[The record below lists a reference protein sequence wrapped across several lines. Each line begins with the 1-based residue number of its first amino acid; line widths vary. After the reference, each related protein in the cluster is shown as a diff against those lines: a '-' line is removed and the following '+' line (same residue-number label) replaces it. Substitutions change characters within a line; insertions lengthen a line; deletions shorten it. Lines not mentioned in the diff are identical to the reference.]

1 MIENTKVRE
10 IITKEITDN
19 DLNIS
24 PDLVIERYGFEL
36 IGLKDWNDYR
46 KFSRNWIKM
55 SKLLDKIFAITL
67 KAGTGLK
74 TEGNSFEEGQ
84 TFSLKIATKNEIGG
98 VKQGENIE
106 ITDDGTI
113 NGSAPYRHPSGN
125 GNTHLPS
132 NGATGQFIKWLS
144 AGAGQWTAITWG
156 DITGKPSTFTP
167 SSHTHSKSQITDFA
181 HTHSKSQ
188 ITDFAHTHSKS
199 QITDFAHTHTKSQI
213 TDFPVALKN
222 PTSLTI
228 QTNGVSQGAYDGE
241 TAKTI
246 NITAANIGAEPA
258 FTKNN
263 AFNKNYGTTTGTTLE
278 GSKLAEILGIP
289 YGGVLN
295 NTSAKTVGTA
305 YYDNTTKK
313 TYKCTVANSLN
324 YADSTKYEAISNNDL
339 LAKLQ
344 NLPSVYI
351 IETGV
356 SGKQWYRKYS
366 DGYKEQGGIGYANN
380 DTKIAI
386 LNFLISFSNTNY
398 SCVVA
403 GSWESSTSGGWD
415 YVHSKTVSSCKVVAN
430 RGDINYYACGY

>member
-24 PDLVIERYGFEL
+24 PNLVIERYGFEL

-67 KAGTGLK
+67 KAGTGLE

-113 NGSAPYRHPSGN
+113 NGSAPYTHPSGN

-144 AGAGQWTAITWG
+144 AGVGQWAAIAWE

-167 SSHTHSKSQITDFA
+167 SSHTHN
-181 HTHSKSQ
+181 
-188 ITDFAHTHSKS
+188 
-199 QITDFAHTHTKSQI
+199 KSQI

-228 QTNGVSQGAYDGE
+228 QTNGISQGTYDGE

-246 NITAANIGAEPA
+246 NITADNTGAEPA
-258 FTKNN
+258 FIKNS
-263 AFNKNYGTTTGTTLE
+263 AFNKNFGTVANTVLDGA
-278 GSKLAEILGIP
+278 KLAETLGIP
-289 YGGVLN
+289 YGGSLN
-295 NTSAKTVGTA
+295 TTSAKVVGTA
-305 YYDNTTKK
+305 YYDSTTKK

-324 YADSTKYEAISNNDL
+324 YADASKFEAISNNDL

-344 NLPSVYI
+344 NLNI
-351 IETGV
+351 G
-356 SGKQWYRKYS
+356 SGYGQTDK
-366 DGYKEQGGIGYANN
+366 
-380 DTKIAI
+380 AI
-386 LNFLISFSNTNY
+386 NFN
-398 SCVVA
+398 
-403 GSWESSTSGGWD
+403 
-415 YVHSKTVSSCKVVAN
+415 
-430 RGDINYYACGY
+430 

>member
-24 PDLVIERYGFEL
+24 PNLVIERYGFEL

-113 NGSAPYRHPSGN
+113 NGSAPYTHPSGN

-132 NGATGQFIKWLS
+132 NGATGQFIKWL
-144 AGAGQWTAITWG
+144 GAGVGQWATITWG

-167 SSHTHSKSQITDFA
+167 NSHTHSKSQITDFA
-181 HTHSKSQ
+181 HTHVKAEIS
-188 ITDFAHTHSKS
+188 
-199 QITDFAHTHTKSQI
+199 DFAHTHTKSQI

-344 NLPSVYI
+344 NLTINKGDNYFYI
-351 IETGV
+351 GTLLIQWGTL
-356 SGKQWYRKYS
+356 SGIS
-366 DGYKEQGGIGYANN
+366 NN
-380 DTKIAI
+380 TTRYQ
-386 LNFLISFSNTNY
+386 NFSKSFINTNY
-398 SCVVA
+398 AVVYQNR
-403 GSWESSTSGGWD
+403 SSEHSNNIPIRTNVKETSRFG
-415 YVHSKTVSSCKVVAN
+415 V
-430 RGDINYYACGY
+430 YAYGVYAVDWIAIGY

>member
-188 ITDFAHTHSKS
+188 ITDFAHTH
-199 QITDFAHTHTKSQI
+199 DER
-213 TDFPVALKN
+213 
-222 PTSLTI
+222 
-228 QTNGVSQGAYDGE
+228 Y
-241 TAKTI
+241 
-246 NITAANIGAEPA
+246 
-258 FTKNN
+258 FT
-263 AFNKNYGTTTGTTLE
+263 E
-278 GSKLAEILGIP
+278 AEILEKFKNFCPFPINSIFLSLDNSNPAMLFLGTTWQKQEGRFLLGSNSA
-289 YGGVLN
+289 YTLGSTGG
-295 NTSAKTVGTA
+295 SS
-305 YYDNTTKK
+305 TTTLSKENLPN
-313 TYKCTVANSLN
+313 V
-324 YADSTKYEAISNNDL
+324 
-339 LAKLQ
+339 KLQ
-344 NLPSVYI
+344 IDSFSLGKGTQEI
-351 IETGV
+351 TGDFYT
-356 SGKQWYRKYS
+356 SNY
-366 DGYKEQGGIGYANN
+366 IGYAGSGAFYRKQSGLGGHGGDSSSGN
-380 DTKIAI
+380 KIGFQA
-386 LNFLISFSNTNY
+386 SK
-398 SCVVA
+398 
-403 GSWESSTSGGWD
+403 SWTGMSTSAAPYTANMGD
-415 YVHSKTVSSCKVVAN
+415 STPFNNMPPYLVVN
-430 RGDINYYACGY
+430 IWKRLS

>member
-24 PDLVIERYGFEL
+24 PNLVIERYGFEL

-199 QITDFAHTHTKSQI
+199 QITDFAHTH
-213 TDFPVALKN
+213 DER
-222 PTSLTI
+222 
-228 QTNGVSQGAYDGE
+228 Y
-241 TAKTI
+241 
-246 NITAANIGAEPA
+246 
-258 FTKNN
+258 
-263 AFNKNYGTTTGTTLE
+263 
-278 GSKLAEILGIP
+278 
-289 YGGVLN
+289 
-295 NTSAKTVGTA
+295 
-305 YYDNTTKK
+305 
-313 TYKCTVANSLN
+313 
-324 YADSTKYEAISNNDL
+324 
-339 LAKLQ
+339 
-344 NLPSVYI
+344 
-351 IETGV
+351 
-356 SGKQWYRKYS
+356 
-366 DGYKEQGGIGYANN
+366 
-380 DTKIAI
+380 
-386 LNFLISFSNTNY
+386 FL
-398 SCVVA
+398 
-403 GSWESSTSGGWD
+403 
-415 YVHSKTVSSCKVVAN
+415 
-430 RGDINYYACGY
+430 

>member
-181 HTHSKSQ
+181 HTHVKAE
-188 ITDFAHTHSKS
+188 IADFSHTH
-199 QITDFAHTHTKSQI
+199 D
-213 TDFPVALKN
+213 DR
-222 PTSLTI
+222 
-228 QTNGVSQGAYDGE
+228 Y
-241 TAKTI
+241 
-246 NITAANIGAEPA
+246 
-258 FTKNN
+258 FT
-263 AFNKNYGTTTGTTLE
+263 E
-278 GSKLAEILGIP
+278 AEILEKFKNFCPYSIGDIYITTLSTNPAVRFLGTTWEKIEGRFLLSTTSSGASGQTGGSNTVTISKTNLPNVKVQVDSFSLSSTNTYISSMRGILGGSSSRGPVTVTAPGESPQLRTGASNGSDEGIRITQSNKSLNTGTASP
-289 YGGVLN
+289 Y
-295 NTSAKTVGTA
+295 TSALGSGTPLDITPA
-305 YYDNTTKK
+305 YY
-313 TYKCTVANSLN
+313 TVHIWKRL
-324 YADSTKYEAISNNDL
+324 T
-339 LAKLQ
+339 
-344 NLPSVYI
+344 
-351 IETGV
+351 
-356 SGKQWYRKYS
+356 
-366 DGYKEQGGIGYANN
+366 
-380 DTKIAI
+380 
-386 LNFLISFSNTNY
+386 
-398 SCVVA
+398 
-403 GSWESSTSGGWD
+403 
-415 YVHSKTVSSCKVVAN
+415 
-430 RGDINYYACGY
+430 

>member
-24 PDLVIERYGFEL
+24 PNLVIERYGFEL

-67 KAGTGLK
+67 KAGTGLE

-113 NGSAPYRHPSGN
+113 NGSAPYTHPSGN

-144 AGAGQWTAITWG
+144 AGVGQWAAIAWE

-167 SSHTHSKSQITDFA
+167 SSHTHN
-181 HTHSKSQ
+181 
-188 ITDFAHTHSKS
+188 
-199 QITDFAHTHTKSQI
+199 KSQI

-228 QTNGVSQGAYDGE
+228 QTNGISQGTYDGE

-246 NITAANIGAEPA
+246 NITADNTGAEPA
-258 FTKNN
+258 FIKNS
-263 AFNKNYGTTTGTTLE
+263 AFNKNFGTVANTVLDGA
-278 GSKLAEILGIP
+278 KLAETLGIP
-289 YGGVLN
+289 YGGSLN
-295 NTSAKTVGTA
+295 TTSAKVVGTA
-305 YYDNTTKK
+305 YYDSTTKK

-324 YADSTKYEAISNNDL
+324 YADASKFEAISNNDL

-344 NLPSVYI
+344 NLNIGSGYGQTDKAINFNKPIKSIVATHIGSEPVTLVIKQQESNLATGKVTFRSSWNGQVGFYYI
-351 IETGV
+351 
-356 SGKQWYRKYS
+356 
-366 DGYKEQGGIGYANN
+366 
-380 DTKIAI
+380 
-386 LNFLISFSNTNY
+386 
-398 SCVVA
+398 VVF
-403 GSWESSTSGGWD
+403 
-415 YVHSKTVSSCKVVAN
+415 N
-430 RGDINYYACGY
+430 

>member
-344 NLPSVYI
+344 NLNIYPIPDYTKGVVITTGYKTTQYGI
-351 IETGV
+351 IIATCRGGLRN
-356 SGKQWYRKYS
+356 SGTLMINGIIFGAFVYS
-366 DGYKEQGGIGYANN
+366 DGTQGSQYEVTFTSPIVAPNQIF
-380 DTKIAI
+380 TTSE
-386 LNFLISFSNTNY
+386 NF
-398 SCVVA
+398 
-403 GSWESSTSGGWD
+403 
-415 YVHSKTVSSCKVVAN
+415 
-430 RGDINYYACGY
+430 INAYFYPFL